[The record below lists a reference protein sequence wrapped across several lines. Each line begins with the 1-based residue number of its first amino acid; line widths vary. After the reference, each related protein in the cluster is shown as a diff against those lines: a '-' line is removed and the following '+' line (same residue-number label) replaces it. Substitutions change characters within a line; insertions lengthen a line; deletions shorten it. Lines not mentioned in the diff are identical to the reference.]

1 MSNGTS
7 LGDLVLNGSSG
18 AGLIAAIT
26 SYATWISITLT
37 AIGVFAGIV
46 FKILERR
53 DRKLRLKMD
62 QDRLAHDIKNDTHGI
77 IIDKED
83 YNNKKE

>member
-26 SYATWISITLT
+26 SYATWISICLT

-53 DRKLRLKMD
+53 DRKARLKMD
-62 QDRLAHDIKNDTHGI
+62 KERLAHDIKNDTHGI
-77 IIDKED
+77 IVDKED

>member
-26 SYATWISITLT
+26 SYATWVSICLT